1 MQRCWTMTR
10 MMSAVLFLQFWDCH
24 IVTSFA
30 WVLHHAAIP
39 GFVPVACKGMKGP
52 LVHAV
57 GNASSAEG
65 KKATLH
71 LYLCSGIHPLLGH
84 EPVLPGG
91 PSRRK

>member
-1 MQRCWTMTR
+1 MQCCWTVTK
-10 MMSAVLFLQFWDCH
+10 MMSAVLFLQCWECH
-24 IVTSFA
+24 IVTPFA
-30 WVLHHAAIP
+30 WILHHAAIH
-39 GFVPVACKGMKGP
+39 GFVSVPCKGMKGP

-71 LYLCSGIHPLLGH
+71 HYLCIGIHPLPPH

-91 PSRRK
+91 S